1 LFTKRGR
8 RGAAVSAL
16 AIVTVSLPRT
26 GTFEGTPIAETMQQK
41 GAASRCGLLIIDL
54 RNGDIVQWLWLRG
67 EVTELFDVGV
77 FRISVVRAVSVL
89 TRQV

>member
-1 LFTKRGR
+1 
-8 RGAAVSAL
+8 
-16 AIVTVSLPRT
+16 
-26 GTFEGTPIAETMQQK
+26 MQQK

-67 EVTELFDVGV
+67 DVTELFDVGV